1 MKILIGE
8 QAREDIAWWNR
19 HDKTKTLRIRALIES
34 ILQTPFEGIGKPEP
48 LKYDLQGHWSRR
60 IDRTHRLIYR
70 VTDDAVVVIS
80 CRFHYQ

>member
-1 MKILIGE
+1 M
-8 QAREDIAWWNR
+8 DC
-19 HDKTKTLRIRALIES
+19 DK
-34 ILQTPFEGIGKPEP
+34 
-48 LKYDLQGHWSRR
+48 WSRR